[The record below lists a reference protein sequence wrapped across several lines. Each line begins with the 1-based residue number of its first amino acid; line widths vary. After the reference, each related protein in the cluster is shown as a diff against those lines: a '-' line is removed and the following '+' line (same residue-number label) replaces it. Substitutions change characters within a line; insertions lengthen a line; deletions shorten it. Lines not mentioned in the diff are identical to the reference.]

1 MQPFRHR
8 LLAFLRHHPRGTA
21 VLLLSPAAAYLFVFT
36 LIPMG
41 IVVYYSLLSR
51 GPWGTVVHEF
61 TLDNYRQLLDPVFL
75 SVTLRSLRLA
85 LLTTAVCGLM
95 GYCLAYWIAM
105 YGGRYKPLY
114 LLLVMLP
121 FWTSDL
127 VRVYA
132 WMTLLADHGVINNI
146 LLALGVLGQ
155 PVALLHNEFAV
166 LLGLVYT
173 YVPFMILPLFAAL
186 ERLDPAVLEAA
197 ADLGARPLQR
207 FYRVTFPLTRG
218 GMLSGSVLV
227 FVPALGEFL
236 IPELLG
242 GAKAMMLGK
251 FIALKITGL
260 RHWPLGAA
268 YALLLLTLIL
278 CLLYIYLRLG
288 GGKEALQEHSL

>member
-1 MQPFRHR
+1 MHPLRHR
-8 LLAFLRHHPRGTA
+8 LLAWLRGHPRRTVA
-21 VLLLSPAAAYLFVFT
+21 LLLSPAVAYLCVFT
-36 LIPMG
+36 LIPLG
-41 IVVYYSLLSR
+41 FVAYYSLLSR

-61 TLDNYRQLLDPVFL
+61 TLDNYRQFLDPVFL
-75 SVTLRSLRLA
+75 TVALRSLRLT

-105 YGGRYKPLY
+105 HGGRYKPLY

-132 WMTLLADHGVINNI
+132 WITLLADHGVINNA
-146 LLALGVLGQ
+146 LLALGLRHQ
-155 PVALLHNEFAV
+155 PLALLHNEFAV

-173 YVPFMILPLFAAL
+173 YVPFMTLPLYAAL

-197 ADLGARPLQR
+197 ADLGAPPVRR
-207 FYRVTFPLTRG
+207 FLRVTFPLTRG

-242 GAKAMMLGK
+242 GAKVMLLGK

-278 CLLYIYLRLG
+278 CLLSLYLRLG

>member
-8 LLAFLRHHPRGTA
+8 LLAFLRRHPRMT
-21 VLLLSPAAAYLFVFT
+21 VMLLLSPAAAYLFVFT
-36 LIPMG
+36 LIPLG

-61 TLDNYRQLLDPVFL
+61 TLENYRQFLDPVFL
-75 SVTLRSLRLA
+75 TVALRSLRLA

-105 YGGRYKPLY
+105 SGGRWKPLY

-132 WMTLLADHGVINNI
+132 WITLLADHGVINNA
-146 LLALGVLGQ
+146 LLALGLRRE
-155 PVALLHNEFAV
+155 PIALLHNEFAV

-173 YVPFMILPLFAAL
+173 YAPFMILPLYAAL
-186 ERLDPAVLEAA
+186 ERLDPAMLEAA
-197 ADLGARPLQR
+197 ADLGAPPLRR
-207 FYRVTFPLTRG
+207 FFRVTLPLTRG

-288 GGKEALQEHSL
+288 GGRETLQEHSL